1 LIGAAYHYKGYD
13 VAPVVVSTDSQRF
26 SRPNVSFYLYSGNP
40 TELPAADLLIVKDV
54 LQHLPNRMIFDF
66 LPILKQYRY
75 ALITNCTNPK
85 NEDDVNHDIDIG
97 GFHYLDLR
105 KPPFNV
111 DAQLVYTFCK
121 IDLGLKSKVK
131 ALLRGYPSWKK
142 LVLLV
147 KTLPATV
154 AHTIEPLFRLLRC
167 AFPSNSPPSLA
178 VSPMSCDSAHASRY
192 DWSNGHGEV
201 AITRATPRLPTAT
214 VEAVAGGPRCQE
226 PQSRKRGTDN
236 GGAFPGKASYWVVE
250 RT

>member
-1 LIGAAYHYKGYD
+1 MLSQLQKIFQDIYEKNEWGYGSGEGFLEIQTRGYRRFLRHFLLEKKITTVVDMGCGDWQFSQFVDWSGVHYKGYD
-13 VAPVVVSTDSQRF
+13 VAPVVVSTNSQMF

-121 IDLGLKSKVK
+121 NELGLKSKVK

-147 KTLPATV
+147 KNTTSDSSPHDRASISPA
-154 AHTIEPLFRLLRC
+154 
-167 AFPSNSPPSLA
+167 
-178 VSPMSCDSAHASRY
+178 PMRVP
-192 DWSNGHGEV
+192 E
-201 AITRATPRLPTAT
+201 
-214 VEAVAGGPRCQE
+214 
-226 PQSRKRGTDN
+226 
-236 GGAFPGKASYWVVE
+236 
-250 RT
+250 